1 MPQRCFPPP
10 WSLDEADPEVDRR
23 CFIVRDANGQALAWM
38 SIGEE
43 EPGPA
48 SSSHGVHCHPA
59 VMRGQLQFELARS
72 CRGSLLMPT
81 SPHPPPFFRCPSCKA
96 LYQVVKA
103 EAGPETVDVEVA
115 CSICRG
121 PLGAREGQFVLKY
134 FLLRKAIPVKRPTA
148 RRARPR

>member
-1 MPQRCFPPP
+1 MTDARRFPPP
-10 WSLDEADPEVDRR
+10 WSVDETDA
-23 CFIVRDANGQALAWM
+23 CFIVRDANGQALAYVYC
-38 SIGEE
+38 EE

-48 SSSHGVHCHPA
+48 SSSHGVHCHLT
-59 VMRGQLQFELARS
+59 VMRGQLRFELARS
-72 CRGSLLMPT
+72 VAAALLMP
-81 SPHPPPFFRCPSCKA
+81 SPNPPPFFRCPSCKA

-103 EAGPETVDVEVA
+103 EAGPETVDLEVA

-121 PLGAREGQFVLKY
+121 PLVAREGQFVLKY

>member
-1 MPQRCFPPP
+1 MTGGADGPSSDGRGRCATRRHSPRRQR
-10 WSLDEADPEVDRR
+10 LDARPGVY
-23 CFIVRDANGQALAWM
+23 C
-38 SIGEE
+38 EE

-48 SSSHGVHCHPA
+48 SSSHGVHCHLT
-59 VMRGQLQFELARS
+59 VMRGQLRFELARS
-72 CRGSLLMPT
+72 VAAARYAGPNA
-81 SPHPPPFFRCPSCKA
+81 PPLFRCPSCKA

-103 EAGPETVDVEVA
+103 EAGPETVDLEVA